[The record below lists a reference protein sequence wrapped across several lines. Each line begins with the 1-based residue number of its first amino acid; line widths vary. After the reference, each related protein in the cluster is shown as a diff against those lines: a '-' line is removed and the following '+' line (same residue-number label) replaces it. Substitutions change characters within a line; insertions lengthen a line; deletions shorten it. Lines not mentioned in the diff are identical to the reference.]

1 MPEPAAPPRF
11 AEVAVDLAVP
21 GADRA
26 FHYAVPSEL
35 GAVLRPGHRVRIPFG
50 ARALEG
56 IVLALTDAPP
66 DPASAGRIKPIAALL
81 DADPLLTAEQLELA
95 AWLAR
100 RTLALRAQAL
110 RCLLPP
116 GARGERVRPLTR
128 RVLRL
133 ADAEAAAARLEEV
146 GPRQRQALAY
156 LLGAAAPGGRG
167 APATTAPAPASAAAA
182 PAPAAPGPARPGI
195 TRAEL
200 ARLSGAG
207 EAAVRALVEKGIL
220 VEEAVAVRRD
230 PFAADPA
237 SAAPASPGFAALP
250 ALTPAQGEAVAAI
263 TDALEAAA
271 AGGTGVSGAGRVP
284 AGARARPPVFLLHG
298 VTGSGKTE
306 VYLRAIEAARARGR
320 RALVLVPE
328 IALTPQLAGIFR
340 ARFGDRVAL
349 LHSALSDGERFDEW
363 RRIRSGEAE
372 VAVGA
377 RSAVFAPF
385 DRLGLIVLDEEHE
398 TSYKQE
404 EAPRYHARD
413 VALERGRREG
423 AVVVLGSATPSVE
436 SYHAAARG
444 RYRLLRLPG
453 RIDGRPLPEMAVVD
467 MREELERGNRSIFSA
482 RLEEAVRA
490 RLERREQVIL
500 FLNRRGFHTFV
511 LCRECGYVVRCPR
524 CDVSLTLHV
533 GSAAPMRCHYCRH
546 EQAPPAVCPSCGGRR
561 IRYFG
566 TGTQRVEELARE
578 RFPGARILRMD
589 VDTTGTRG
597 AHERIYHQFRRGE
610 ADILVGTQMIAK
622 GWDIAGVT
630 LVGVI
635 SADTALNFPD
645 FRAAERTYQLL
656 TQVAGRAGRGE
667 VPGEVVI
674 QTYAPDHFAIR
685 AAAAHDGEAFY
696 RRELRERR
704 RLGFP
709 PFAHLVRLVVSHPEA
724 VAAEG
729 AARRLAEAARA
740 LGAVPWSAF
749 ALPAAD
755 PAPASGAVLPD
766 APDMPAAVPAAAVV
780 QMIGPAPAPIARLH
794 GRHRWQLAFK
804 GRDREELLDFLHA
817 LVPPGNPRDG
827 DVHIAVDPDP
837 VNLL

>member
-1 MPEPAAPPRF
+1 MPEAAPAPPRF

-21 GADRA
+21 GADRV
-26 FHYAVPSEL
+26 FHYAVPPAL
-35 GAVLRPGHRVRIPFG
+35 GAAIRPGHRVRVPFG
-50 ARALEG
+50 GRAVEG
-56 IVLALTDAPP
+56 VVLAVTDALPEE
-66 DPASAGRIKPIAALL
+66 AGLAGRVRPIAALL
-81 DADPLLTAEQLELA
+81 DADPLLTADQLELA
-95 AWLAR
+95 LWLAR

-116 GARGERVRPLTR
+116 GARGERIRPLTR

-133 ADAEAAAARLEEV
+133 ADAEAAAARLEGV
-146 GPRQRQALAY
+146 GPRQRLALAY
-156 LLGAAAPGGRG
+156 LLGVPGAAAL
-167 APATTAPAPASAAAA
+167 
-182 PAPAAPGPARPGI
+182 

-200 ARLSGAG
+200 SRLSGAG
-207 EAAVRALVEKGIL
+207 ESAVRALVEKGLL
-220 VEEAVAVRRD
+220 VEEAVTVRRD
-230 PFAADPA
+230 PFAADRARP
-237 SAAPASPGFAALP
+237 AAPAASAGVP
-250 ALTPAQGEAVAAI
+250 ALTPAQAEAVAAI
-263 TDALEAAA
+263 TEALD
-271 AGGTGVSGAGRVP
+271 GG
-284 AGARARPPVFLLHG
+284 RARPPVFLLHG

-320 RALVLVPE
+320 QALVLVPE
-328 IALTPQLAGIFR
+328 IALTPQLVGSFR

-377 RSAVFAPF
+377 RSAIFAPF

-398 TSYKQE
+398 TTYKQE

-423 AVVVLGSATPSVE
+423 AAVVLGSATPSVE
-436 SYHAAARG
+436 SYQAAARG

-453 RIDGRPLPEMAVVD
+453 RIDGRPLPAVAVVD

-533 GSAAPMRCHYCRH
+533 GAAAPMRCHYCRH
-546 EQAPPAVCPSCGGRR
+546 EQAPPAACPSCGGRH

-566 TGTQRVEELARE
+566 SGTQRVEELARE
-578 RFPGARILRMD
+578 RFPEARILRMD

-709 PFAHLVRLVVSHPEA
+709 PFSHLVRLIVSHPEA
-724 VAAEG
+724 AAAEG
-729 AARRLAEAARA
+729 AARRLGEAARA
-740 LGAVPWSAF
+740 LGATPWSPF
-749 ALPAAD
+749 AA
-755 PAPASGAVLPD
+755 
-766 APDMPAAVPAAAVV
+766 PAAALAPPVPAPGGPAV
-780 QMIGPAPAPIARLH
+780 EMIGPAPAPIARLH
-794 GRHRWQLAFK
+794 GRHRWHLAFK
-804 GRDREELLDFLHA
+804 GRDREELLGFVRG
-817 LVPPGNPRDG
+817 LVPAGNPRDG
-827 DVHIAVDPDP
+827 DAHVAVDPDP